1 MSCDTWVHALSL
13 CLIPLVSNSVSREA
27 KVCQYLKLSY
37 YAPKLTCYAQN
48 LIFSNL
54 FGYHHAQKYAGIIH
68 QGLAHPITLGLVSC
82 MGSRNVLYYSGTS
95 LKGLSVLRTQY
106 KKPPY

>member
-1 MSCDTWVHALSL
+1 M
-13 CLIPLVSNSVSREA
+13 SVS
-27 KVCQYLKLSY
+27 LSH
-37 YAPKLTCYAQN
+37 YAPKLSCYAQ
-48 LIFSNL
+48 IFSNL
-54 FGYHHAQKYAGIIH
+54 FGYHYAQKYAGIIH

-82 MGSRNVLYYSGTS
+82 MGSKNILYYSGTS